1 MKKNL
6 VQEAWDMF
14 VRDNIRPAN
23 PGRDLTDEDLEDAKA
38 FFFNGAH
45 FMFFLM
51 KRANDGM
58 ANPLISLQLK
68 ADVSRELSEFQKAA
82 GKKYRERQRG
92 A

>member
-6 VQEAWDMF
+6 VQETWDIF

-23 PGRDLTDEDLEDAKA
+23 PGHDLTDEDLEDAKA

-45 FMFFLM
+45 LMFFLM
-51 KRANDGM
+51 KRVNDGM
-58 ANPLISLQLK
+58 ANPIISLQLK
-68 ADVSRELSEFQKAA
+68 ADISRELSEFQEMVEKR
-82 GKKYRERQRG
+82 YREKERG